1 MTRAQLNTRIATRTG
16 ESLSVIRRL
25 GFQLKTEPLEEPIAE
40 KLRLVVHCP
49 FCGEQVPY
57 PGRTRDGS
65 GALAEC
71 QDCDIYFDVQD
82 HDVFPAS
89 SRAAASPT
97 PTRRRYIP
105 A

>member
-1 MTRAQLNTRIATRTG
+1 MTRAQLNSRIAARTG
-16 ESLSVIRRL
+16 ETLSVIRQL
-25 GFQLKTEPLEEPIAE
+25 GFQLKSQPLEEPIAE
-40 KLRLVVHCP
+40 EIRLVVPCP
-49 FCGEQVPY
+49 FCGDQVPY

-65 GALAEC
+65 NALAEC
-71 QDCDIYFDVQD
+71 PCCDIYFDVQD

-89 SRAAASPT
+89 SKAAVSPT